1 MLHRAN
7 RARSLEVEIIGVG
20 IVLADVV
27 AVGIEVE
34 ADRPVDKAWLKREVF
49 RFPA

>member
-1 MLHRAN
+1 MRHRAN
-7 RARSLEVEIIGVG
+7 RVRALEVEIIGVG
-20 IVLADVV
+20 IVLADAV
-27 AVGIEVE
+27 AEGIEVE